1 MDVKVEWKGGLRFEG
16 TGPSGHTAVM
26 DASREIGGDDS
37 GPRPTEMLLFAL
49 GGCTGIDVA
58 MLLQRMRQQ
67 VSGITMS
74 ISAQRAG
81 EDPKRFTDIHVTYEI
96 TGTDLDE
103 AKVQRAVSLSSEKYC
118 SVLHSLNATITTSYR
133 IQLVQNRLT
142 YW

>member
-1 MDVKVEWKGGLRFEG
+1 MEVKVVWKGGLRFEG

-26 DASREIGGDDS
+26 DASKDIGGEDS
-37 GPRPTEMLLFAL
+37 GPRPTELVLFAV

-58 MLLQRMRQQ
+58 MLLKKMQQQ

-74 ISAQRAG
+74 ISAQRA
-81 EDPKRFTDIHVTYEI
+81 EQDPKRFTDIHITYEI

-103 AKVQRAVSLSSEKYC
+103 SKVQRAVSLSSEKYC

-133 IQLVQNRLT
+133 IQPV
-142 YW
+142 